1 MADSFPDPLAFL
13 DFDLERTGFNYRLE
27 SEFAFNIFRY
37 SAGIPAGSPSAI
49 LEVFFKNNISPG
61 INKL

>member
-1 MADSFPDPLAFL
+1 MADSFSDPLAFP
-13 DFDLERTGFNYRLE
+13 DFDRERAGSNDRLQ